1 LESVKPWIDNR
12 ITELIEMEDELV
24 TNLAVSYLEE
34 QQEHGKALDPRRI
47 TVHLTGNNPTDNF

>member
-1 LESVKPWIDNR
+1 
-12 ITELIEMEDELV
+12 MEDELV

-47 TVHLTGNNPTDNF
+47 TVHLTGTNLPI